1 MSIQK
6 VETAEQAFL
15 EQILLETTLV
25 GSTSTGNASDLD
37 RRADMDELAIL
48 VAEPLHGFAKD
59 FSTADAPAQKS
70 GVGLSAEKSGGGSS
84 AEKSGGGLSA
94 GQHAAAVGEAVVARI
109 RELKLGERIGNLGG
123 KVMTNL
129 QPDRVLQETIEVP
142 VDILGWQ
149 LRYLGTGWGRYLCL
163 PLQGGTY
170 TRQQLASI
178 VQEMLQST
186 VGANECLQ
194 WNVGVLARYRR
205 LCFRLTVA
213 GTQEQDKQRVC
224 GFRIAPAAMLCESF
238 GTQLGPDG
246 WLTSETDVDGS
257 FSAGH
262 DSLSGGSGFV
272 AGAVSSSDV
281 PTSSGNKGKEPD
293 GGAAAGR
300 ANGAAAASLAAG
312 WREALRARVGRLHG
326 HLEVATAE
334 LSDIGTA
341 ARQSGASM
349 LKLLKHPIASFGV
362 PLHVVVSRSNAKKK

>member
-6 VETAEQAFL
+6 VETNEQAFL
-15 EQILLETTLV
+15 EQILLETTLA

-59 FSTADAPAQKS
+59 FSTAEKS
-70 GVGLSAEKSGGGSS
+70 GGGLSAEKSGV
-84 AEKSGGGLSA
+84 GLSA

-149 LRYLGTGWGRYLCL
+149 LRYPAGWGRYLCL
-163 PLQGGTY
+163 PVQAGTY
-170 TRQQLASI
+170 TRQQLAST

-186 VGANECLQ
+186 VGANECLH

-213 GTQEQDKQRVC
+213 GTREQDKQCVC

-238 GTQLGPDG
+238 GTRLGPDG

-262 DSLSGGSGFV
+262 ESLSGGSGFV
-272 AGAVSSSDV
+272 GGASDV
-281 PTSSGNKGKEPD
+281 LTSSGNKGKEPD

-300 ANGAAAASLAAG
+300 ANGAAASSLAAG

-326 HLEVATAE
+326 HLEVASAE

-362 PLHVVVSRSNAKKK
+362 PLHVVVSRSNAKKKTPVNGLLAQSRNK

>member
-37 RRADMDELAIL
+37 RQFVMDELAIL

-59 FSTADAPAQKS
+59 FSTADAPAEKS
-70 GVGLSAEKSGGGSS
+70 GGGLSAEKSGGGSS
-84 AEKSGGGLSA
+84 AEKSGGGLS
-94 GQHAAAVGEAVVARI
+94 AAAVGEAVVARI

-149 LRYLGTGWGRYLCL
+149 LRYPAGWGRYLCL

-213 GTQEQDKQRVC
+213 GTREQDKQRVC

-272 AGAVSSSDV
+272 GGAVSSSDV
-281 PTSSGNKGKEPD
+281 LTSSGNKGKEPD

-300 ANGAAAASLAAG
+300 ANGAAASSLAAG

-326 HLEVATAE
+326 HLEVASAE

-362 PLHVVVSRSNAKKK
+362 PLHVVVSRSSA

>member
-6 VETAEQAFL
+6 VETTEQAFL

-25 GSTSTGNASDLD
+25 GSASTGNASDSD

-48 VAEPLHGFAKD
+48 VAEPLHGSAKD
-59 FSTADAPAQKS
+59 FSNADSPAQKS
-70 GVGLSAEKSGGGSS
+70 EGGLSAEKGGGGLS

-129 QPDRVLQETIEVP
+129 QPDRVLNETIEVP

-149 LRYLGTGWGRYLCL
+149 LRYPAGWGRYLCL

-170 TRQQLASI
+170 TRQQLAST

-186 VGANECLQ
+186 VGANEFLQ

-213 GTQEQDKQRVC
+213 GTREQDKQRVC

-238 GTQLGPDG
+238 GTRLGPDG

-262 DSLSGGSGFV
+262 ESLSGGSGFV
-272 AGAVSSSDV
+272 GGAVSSSDV
-281 PTSSGNKGKEPD
+281 LTSSGNKGKEPD

-300 ANGAAAASLAAG
+300 GNGAAAVSVAAG

-326 HLEVATAE
+326 HLEVASAE

-362 PLHVVVSRSNAKKK
+362 PLHVVVSRSDA